1 MPLLLLILFLAVPLI
16 EVAVIVRVGAVLGFG
31 WTITLLLADSML
43 GAWLVQREGRR
54 AWHQFREALADARW
68 PALEVAE
75 GALVLIGGA
84 LLVTPGFVTDGV
96 GLLFVLPPTRRALAS
111 FLEGRVVPMPLRAVG
126 NRAFPGRSAG
136 DVMEVEVISVERE
149 EVREPGEQP
158 GNEGGPRTDSTTD

>member
-31 WTITLLLADSML
+31 WTITLLLADSL
-43 GAWLVQREGRR
+43 VGAWLVQREGRR
-54 AWHQFREALADARW
+54 AWHQFRRALSDARW

-84 LLVTPGFVTDGV
+84 LLVTPGFVTDVV
-96 GLLFVLPPTRRALAS
+96 GLVLVLPPTRRAIAR

-136 DVMEVEVISVERE
+136 DVSDGDVMEVEVISVERE
-149 EVREPGEQP
+149 ESSGADDH
-158 GNEGGPRTDSTTD
+158 GGSEVAEEH